1 MPRILR
7 TLFLVSC
14 CLMSGALS
22 AQSTAPPKAPD
33 SIAIDGE
40 TFQLAHW
47 QLPPEQFVA
56 AKMPIRLVHPR
67 PDSETNSWAR
77 HRKAY
82 PGLEY
87 RIPVSVQGGAYP
99 FYYEIIQ
106 GPSGMTVGQQ
116 IGAADYGILRWTPPG
131 SSGPQTVE
139 VRVTDQE
146 MNSVTARFT
155 LTATTEGFVF
165 IDPKVASNGDG
176 TINSPLR
183 DFWLIHGDGD
193 ADYNKYAGY
202 IAYLRDGTHR
212 VANTGGWFP
221 MSANSPMVVLGYP
234 GEAPVINSRNG
245 YISVRSRNG
254 PGDFF
259 FSGIKLKDSNPDR
272 ENSRFFSVG
281 GTAGYRSTFFEL
293 SFEGHVAGTVGNDN
307 AHHIHFAA
315 QDGWTEYVTFWGLE
329 FRDQA
334 SKGSS
339 IGSTYQTR
347 YVVVENNLFGA
358 AKAGFT
364 PNAAVFMKQESTM
377 WSLRRNISLV
387 QGFRSGT
394 LLQYASDRKSPPQP
408 QLAEMCYNLLRSGE
422 GGTVITTA
430 RATSGA
436 TAENPAGNP
445 GNTTWVY
452 RNTILGRVN
461 GTDRRYNTMVF
472 EANVYLTDSEY
483 YEDDAGGRVVIVAG
497 NDLTGKSSDIG
508 SVLDGEYR
516 LKGSH
521 RSSFLGKRGHEIP
534 N

>member
-1 MPRILR
+1 MSRIFR
-7 TLFLVSC
+7 TLLLVSC
-14 CLMSGALS
+14 CFMSGALS
-22 AQSTAPPKAPD
+22 AQSMAPPKAPD
-33 SIAIDGE
+33 SITIDGE

-99 FYYEIIQ
+99 FYYEVIQ

-155 LTATTEGFVF
+155 LIATTEGFVF
-165 IDPKVASNGDG
+165 VDPKVASNGDG

-193 ADYNKYAGY
+193 ATYKKYAGY

-245 YISVRSRNG
+245 YISVRSSNG

-259 FSGIKLKDSNPDR
+259 FGGIKLKDSNPDM

-293 SFEGHVAGTVGNDN
+293 SFEGQVAGTAGNDN
-307 AHHIHFAA
+307 QHHIHYAA
-315 QDGWTEYVTFWGLE
+315 QAGYTEYLTFWGLQ

-334 SKGSS
+334 TNGSS

-347 YVVVENNLFGA
+347 FVVVENNLFGA
-358 AKAGFT
+358 AKSGFT
-364 PNAAVFMKQESTM
+364 PNAAVFMKYDSTM

-387 QGFRSGT
+387 QQFRSAT
-394 LLQYASDRKSPPQP
+394 LMQYAADRKTPPQP
-408 QLAEMCYNLLRSGE
+408 QLVEMCYNLLGSGGSVIAGSW
-422 GGTVITTA
+422 GGQGHTA
-430 RATSGA
+430 DSPG
-436 TAENPAGNP
+436 GNLS
-445 GNTTWVY
+445 NTTWIY
-452 RNTILGRVN
+452 RNTILGRV
-461 GTDRRYNTMVF
+461 GSTDRRYNTMVF
-472 EANVYLTDSEY
+472 EANVYLSDSEHY
-483 YEDDAGGRVVIVAG
+483 PQDFGGRVVIVAG
-497 NDLTGKSSDIG
+497 NDLTGSTSDARSI
-508 SVLDGEYR
+508 LDGEYR
-516 LKGSH
+516 LKGSY
-521 RSSFLGKRGHEIP
+521 RESFLGTRGHEIP